1 MELFEQLNNLG
12 KGTLFEYGLITTLL
26 LMVGFIIVASIV
38 NRLLSKSVTKVI
50 KVNAGITKRMIKYIV
65 YILAVYGC
73 LSMIVPLKSILG
85 TMWGSAGILAVVVG
99 FAAQEAMSNF
109 VNGILITSFK
119 PFKEGDLIRIDDG
132 KYQGTVIDISLRDTV
147 VLTSENTKVI
157 IPNATMNKVVLENI
171 NQENGYKANFLFV
184 DVSYDADLDVV
195 KKIILEECLK
205 HPSVRD
211 NRSEKDIAKGKPSV
225 EVLVFAF
232 NESSINIRTKIYSDD
247 YSSGVQMTSDL
258 REAIKKRFDAEG
270 IEFPYPHRVIV
281 NK

>member
-38 NRLLSKSVTKVI
+38 NRLLSKSVTKII
-50 KVNAGITKRMIKYIV
+50 KVNTGITKRMIKYIV
-65 YILAVYGC
+65 YILAIYGC

-258 REAIKKRFDAEG
+258 REAIKKRFDTEG

>member
-26 LMVGFIIVASIV
+26 LMVGFIIIASIV
-38 NRLLSKSVTKVI
+38 NRLLSKSVTKII

-65 YILAVYGC
+65 YILAIYGC